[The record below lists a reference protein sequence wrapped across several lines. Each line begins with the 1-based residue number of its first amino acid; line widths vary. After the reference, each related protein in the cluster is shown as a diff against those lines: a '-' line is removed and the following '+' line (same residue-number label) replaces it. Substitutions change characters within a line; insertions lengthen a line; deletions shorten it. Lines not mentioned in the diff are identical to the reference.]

1 MPEVDIIILGTGQSL
16 IYGNLNP
23 RLELCNLMRKQAE
36 EQKEINSFGLFDTA
50 APNLVSYYPDV
61 TEKDLNPDLDKES
74 FVYPVFRALSEV
86 VVHKKSNPVDFSKN
100 GVLKKSQDFLI
111 GQTVYVNHEMLVG
124 NEVGVV
130 LDTEW
135 QDAYVTKNG
144 ILVPAGFNARLKI
157 DGKSHPSIARG
168 VTMSPPSIHSTSVTV
183 EFLWEK
189 SHPKMN
195 DEEFRNK
202 LGSYGS
208 DKELIRRVA
217 LEIPRYHE
225 ISFVSHGADPYAK
238 KVDKDGKIVNP
249 EHANRVYNTA
259 QGTDVKPQ
267 AFFFSYK
274 SDITSLS
281 ENPINNKQNQI
292 QMKEKL
298 ILMATLLAIA
308 NVSSLTDE
316 DLANQVE
323 AKLKEVKTNG
333 DTAQAEVTRLKAEA
347 LTKDGQITALTA
359 ERDTAKT
366 SLATKET
373 EVATLTTEITT
384 LKALEPLKAIVE
396 KEVTE
401 CQAELKRVYGVLN
414 ATPDATVLASF
425 DNKDLNVL
433 KPLLVNYQAQLEE
446 KFPGQCLDCKSK
458 NVTRKVSNG
467 EGNPGTE
474 KLKGQPLIDSV
485 KKEFASNI
493 GLAE

>member
-23 RLELCNLMRKQAE
+23 RLQLSNLMRKQNE
-36 EQKEINSFGLFDTA
+36 EQKEVNSFGLFDTA

-144 ILVPAGFNARLKI
+144 IVVPAGFNARLKI

-168 VTMSPPSIHSTSVTV
+168 VTMNPPSIHSTSVTV

-189 SHPKMN
+189 SHPKMA
-195 DEEFRNK
+195 DDEFRSK
-202 LGSYGS
+202 LGTYGS

-238 KVDKDGKIVNP
+238 RIDKEGKIVNP

-259 QGTDVKPQ
+259 QGMDVKPQ

-281 ENPINNKQNQI
+281 ENPINTNKNQI
-292 QMKEKL
+292 QMKDKL
-298 ILMATLLAIA
+298 ILMATLLAISNA
-308 NVSSLTDE
+308 ASLADD

-323 AKLKEVKTNG
+323 AKLKEVKLTG
-333 DTAQAEVTRLKAEA
+333 DNAQAEVTRLKAEA
-347 LTKDGQITALTA
+347 LTKDGQIAALTT

-366 SLATKET
+366 SLGTKET
-373 EVATLTTEITT
+373 EVTTLTNETTT
-384 LKALEPLKAIVE
+384 LKAVVE

-414 ATPDATVLASF
+414 ATPDAAVLASF
-425 DNKDLNVL
+425 DSKDLNVL
-433 KPLLVNYQAQLEE
+433 KPLLVNYQAQLEQN
-446 KFPGQCLDCKSK
+446 FPGQCLDCKSK

-467 EGNPGTE
+467 DNGSGSE
-474 KLKGQPLIDSV
+474 KLSGIPLINSV
-485 KKEFASNI
+485 KKEFSNNLN
-493 GLAE
+493 LAQ